1 MLSRIQFIYDRIEER
16 RNRRYAAP
24 VLLVSIDGREFKTA
38 NWSMGG
44 FLIEN
49 CDLPCNAGDIVSGT
63 FRATEK
69 LPPVPFAARII
80 RRDGT
85 SGALATE
92 FTDLSPEAFTL
103 LDRAVARRLAGRS
116 L

>member
-1 MLSRIQFIYDRIEER
+1 MLRRIQFIYDRIEER
-16 RNRRYAAP
+16 RNRRFAVP
-24 VLLVSIDGREFKTA
+24 VLLVGIDGREFKTT
-38 NWSMGG
+38 NWSIGG
-44 FLIEN
+44 FLIED
-49 CDLPCNAGDIVSGT
+49 CDLPCAAGDTVTGT
-63 FRATEK
+63 FRAGDK
-69 LPPVPFAARII
+69 PPASFAARVI
-80 RRDGT
+80 RRDAA